1 MNEARRATVVWGVAV
16 AAYIVAVLHR
26 ASFGVAGLEATERFG
41 VSATVLST
49 FVVVQ
54 LAVYAAMQIPVGVLL
69 DRYGSRVLIA
79 SGAALMAGGQLL
91 LAMATDLPL
100 AYAARVLIGAGDAC
114 TYISVVRLIALWFP
128 VGRVPLMTQVTGLL
142 GQLGQL
148 AAAVPLVAVLHLAGW
163 QAAFVGLAAVGVLA
177 TIAAAAGVRDAPR
190 PLVRPRH
197 AVGALLQAT
206 VRTPGT
212 RLGFWSHAASQFAT
226 NTFLLLWG
234 FPFLTSAQGLSPALA
249 GTLFSVNVVAAVVA
263 GPVIGTLTARHP
275 LRRSW
280 MVLTITGVIA
290 AVWLTVVALPSPAP
304 LWLLVVLV
312 VVLGVGGP
320 GSVIGFDFA
329 RTSNPPE
336 RSGTANGVVNVG
348 GFLFAVIAMLGIGVV
363 LDLAVDRGAEPLS
376 LEAFRPAFAAMS
388 VLWAVAVVGVLTAR
402 RATRRE
408 MATRGVVVPPMRE
421 AVRRRRAERDADQ
434 ATGTTGPAR
443 PRDPGAG

>member
-1 MNEARRATVVWGVAV
+1 MSPARRATVVWGIAV
-16 AAYIVAVLHR
+16 AAYVVAVLHR
-26 ASFGVAGLEATERFG
+26 ASFGVAGLAATERFG
-41 VSATVLST
+41 VTATVLST

-54 LAVYAAMQIPVGVLL
+54 LAVYAAMQVPVGVLL
-69 DRYGSRVLIA
+69 DRYGSRALIA
-79 SGAALMAGGQLL
+79 LGAVLMAIGQLL
-91 LAMATDLPL
+91 LAVADDLPL
-100 AYAARVLIGAGDAC
+100 AYLARVLIGTGDAC
-114 TYISVVRLIALWFP
+114 TYISVVRLIVLWFP

-142 GQLGQL
+142 GQIGQL

-163 QAAFVGLAAVGVLA
+163 TPAFVGLAAVGV
-177 TIAAAAGVRDAPR
+177 IAAVAVAAGVRDSPR
-190 PLVRPRH
+190 PIVVAHHPLR
-197 AVGALLQAT
+197 ALLGAT

-212 RLGFWSHAASQFAT
+212 RLGFWSHAATQFAS

-234 FPFLTSAQGLSPALA
+234 FPFLTSAQGLSAA
-249 GTLFSVNVVAAVVA
+249 TASTLFTVNVVAAMIA

-290 AVWLTVVALPSPAP
+290 AVWLAVVALPGPAP
-304 LWLLVVLV
+304 LWLLVILV

-348 GFLFAVIAMLGIGVV
+348 GFLFAVVAMLGIGVV
-363 LDLAVDRGAEPLS
+363 LDLAVSRGAAPLS

-388 VLWAVAVVGVLTAR
+388 VLWLIAVVGVVGSR
-402 RATRRE
+402 RATRRDL
-408 MATRGVVVPPMRE
+408 AARGVVVPPMRE
-421 AVRRRRAERDADQ
+421 ALRRRRDES
-434 ATGTTGPAR
+434 GTF
-443 PRDPGAG
+443 